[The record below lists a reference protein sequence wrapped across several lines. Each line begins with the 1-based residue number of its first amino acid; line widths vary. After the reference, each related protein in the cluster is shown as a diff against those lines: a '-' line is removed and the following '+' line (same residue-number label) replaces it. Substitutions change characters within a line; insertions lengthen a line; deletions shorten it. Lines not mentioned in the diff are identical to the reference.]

1 MYDKCRRQM
10 ETKRKTL
17 IITLVPIMII
27 LAITYYYVPIARIYP
42 SEFMPMSDKFGIM
55 KVYPT
60 KPGGREWFIDMN
72 NPTED
77 PGFKPGSNITRQLDG
92 SWQISGRLD
101 NDTYVGEVRMEVVRL
116 SGSEEW
122 KNVEMTGYAKIIPA
136 SNPNDSLVWSIRGG
150 RHNSSVP
157 CEGTA
162 LKGGIDINGT
172 VSWVKEIWH
181 TGGYTN
187 KRAETQVTEPIIG
200 RWIGWKVVVYNMNND
215 TAVKMESYLDDKAN
229 NHWLKVTDLID
240 NGGWY
245 VNRPDPVFYSANC
258 GKAKDHVIAKGGPL
272 AIFRS
277 DNMTWN
283 FRDLSVREI
292 QPPLSP

>member
-1 MYDKCRRQM
+1 MG
-10 ETKRKTL
+10 TKRKTFV
-17 IITLVPIMII
+17 ITLVPITII
-27 LAITYYYVPIARIYP
+27 LVFTYYYVSISRIYP
-42 SEFMPMSDKFGIM
+42 LEFMTTSDKFGITE
-55 KVYPT
+55 VYPT

-77 PGFKPGSNITRQLDG
+77 PGFKLGSNITRQLDG

-101 NDTYVGEVRMEVVRL
+101 NGTYVGEVRMEVVRL
-116 SGSEEW
+116 PGSEEW
-122 KNVEMTGYAKIIPA
+122 KNVEMTGYAKIIP
-136 SNPNDSLVWSIRGG
+136 SNNPNDSLVWSVRGG
-150 RHNSSVP
+150 KHNSSVP

-162 LKGGIDINGT
+162 LKGEIDINGT
-172 VSWVKEIWH
+172 VSWAKEIWH
-181 TGGYTN
+181 TGGYTD
-187 KRAETQVTEPIIG
+187 KRDETQATDSIIG
-200 RWIGWKVVVYNMNND
+200 RWIGWKVVVYNINNE

-245 VNRPDPVFYSANC
+245 ANRPDPVFYSANC
-258 GKAKDHVIAKGGPL
+258 GKAKDHVITKGGPL
-272 AIFRS
+272 TIFRS

-283 FRDLSVREI
+283 FRDFSVREI

>member
-1 MYDKCRRQM
+1 MGS
-10 ETKRKTL
+10 KRKKL
-17 IITLVPIMII
+17 IITVVPLII
-27 LAITYYYVPIARIYP
+27 IVAAISYQIPIARISSPEYP
-42 SEFMPMSDKFGIM
+42 TNLDKFGIAEM
-55 KVYPT
+55 YPT
-60 KPGGREWFIDMN
+60 KSGGREWFIDMDR
-72 NPTED
+72 PTED
-77 PGFKPGSNITRQLDG
+77 PGFNLGSNITKQLDG
-92 SWQISGRLD
+92 SWQINGRLD
-101 NDTYVGEVRMEVVRL
+101 NRTYVGEVRMEVGRL
-116 SGSEEW
+116 QGSEEW
-122 KNVEMTGYAKIIPA
+122 KNVEMTGYAKIVP
-136 SNPNDSLVWSIRGG
+136 SNNPNDSLVWSIRGG
-150 RHNSSVP
+150 RHNSTVP

-162 LKGGIDINGT
+162 LKGGIDVNGT

-215 TAVKMESYLDDKAN
+215 TSVKMESYLDNRAN
-229 NHWLKVTDLID
+229 NRWVKVTDLVD

-245 VNRPDPVFYSANC
+245 ANEPDLLFYAANC
-258 GKAKDHVIAKGGPL
+258 GKAKDHIIINGGPL

-292 QPPLSP
+292 QPPSLP

>member
-1 MYDKCRRQM
+1 MGK
-10 ETKRKTL
+10 KRKKL
-17 IITLVPIMII
+17 IITIVPLTII
-27 LAITYYYVPIARIYP
+27 AAVILYQVPIAKISNPEYLTKL
-42 SEFMPMSDKFGIM
+42 DKFGI
-55 KVYPT
+55 VEIYPT
-60 KPGGREWFIDMN
+60 KSGGREWFIDMN
-72 NPTED
+72 NPADD
-77 PGFKPGSNITRQLDG
+77 PGFNSGSNITKQLDG
-92 SWQISGRLD
+92 SWQINGRLD
-101 NDTYVGEVRMEVVRL
+101 NDTHVGEVRMEVSRL
-116 SGSEEW
+116 PGSEEW
-122 KNVEMTGYAKIIPA
+122 KNVEMTGYAKILP
-136 SNPNDSLVWSIRGG
+136 SNNPNDSLVWSIRGG
-150 RHNSSVP
+150 KHNSTIP

-162 LKGGIDINGT
+162 LKGGIDVNGT

-200 RWIGWKVVVYNMNND
+200 RWIGWKVVVYNINNN

-245 VNRPDPVFYSANC
+245 ADEPDLLFFSVDC
-258 GKAKDHVIAKGGPL
+258 GKTKDHIITRGGPM

>member
-1 MYDKCRRQM
+1 MGS
-10 ETKRKTL
+10 KRKL
-17 IITLVPIMII
+17 IITIVPLII
-27 LAITYYYVPIARIYP
+27 IIAAIFYQVPIARIS
-42 SEFMPMSDKFGIM
+42 SESLTKLDKFGILEI
-55 KVYPT
+55 YPT
-60 KPGGREWFIDMN
+60 KLGGREWFIDMN
-72 NPTED
+72 KPVED
-77 PGFKPGSNITRQLDG
+77 PGFNPGSNITRQLDG
-92 SWQISGRLD
+92 SWQINGRLE
-101 NDTYVGEVRMEVVRL
+101 NGTYVGEVRMEVSRL
-116 SGSEEW
+116 PGSKEW
-122 KNVEMTGYAKIIPA
+122 KNVEMTGYAKIVP
-136 SNPNDSLVWSIRGG
+136 SNNPNDSLVWSIRGG
-150 RHNSSVP
+150 RHNITVP

-162 LKGGIDINGT
+162 LKGEIDINGT

-215 TAVKMESYLDDKAN
+215 TAVKLESYLDDRAN
-229 NHWLKVTDLID
+229 NHWIKVTDLID
-240 NGGWY
+240 SGGWY
-245 VNRPDPVFYSANC
+245 ANEPDPLFYGANC
-258 GKAKDHVIAKGGPL
+258 GKAKDHIITNGGAL

>member
-1 MYDKCRRQM
+1 MGS
-10 ETKRKTL
+10 KRKL
-17 IITLVPIMII
+17 IITIVPLII
-27 LAITYYYVPIARIYP
+27 IIAAIFYQVPIARIS
-42 SEFMPMSDKFGIM
+42 SESLTKLDKFGILEI
-55 KVYPT
+55 YPT
-60 KPGGREWFIDMN
+60 KLGGREWFIDMN
-72 NPTED
+72 KPVED
-77 PGFKPGSNITRQLDG
+77 PGFNPGSNITRQLDG
-92 SWQISGRLD
+92 SWQINGRLE
-101 NDTYVGEVRMEVVRL
+101 NGTYVGEVRMEVSRL
-116 SGSEEW
+116 PGSKEW
-122 KNVEMTGYAKIIPA
+122 KNVEMTGYAKIVP
-136 SNPNDSLVWSIRGG
+136 SNNPNDSLVWSIRGG
-150 RHNSSVP
+150 RHNITVP

-162 LKGGIDINGT
+162 LKGEIDINGT

-215 TAVKMESYLDDKAN
+215 TAVKMESYLDDRAN
-229 NHWLKVTDLID
+229 NHWIKVTDLID
-240 NGGWY
+240 SGGWY
-245 VNRPDPVFYSANC
+245 ANEPDPLFYGANC
-258 GKAKDHVIAKGGPL
+258 GKAKDHIITNGGAL